1 MSSHQHLPAIEPD
14 DLERL
19 YVERVNAG
27 DVDGL
32 VALFEPDAV
41 VAFAPGKVATGSQ
54 AIRQMFD
61 DYIASGVKL
70 TLGEQQPT
78 LRVGDLALTSTRLNR
93 GDVTAEIARRQ
104 PDGTWRWAIDQWSM
118 LGGQPA
124 PTATSAAHYQPRRD
138 QAN

>member
-1 MSSHQHLPAIEPD
+1 MPGHQYLPAIEPD

-41 VAFAPGKVATGSQ
+41 VAFAPGRVATGSQ
-54 AIRQMFD
+54 AIRQVFD
-61 DYIASGVKL
+61 DYVASGVKL

-104 PDGTWRWAIDQWSM
+104 PDGTWRWVIDQWSM
-118 LGGQPA
+118 LGGKPERMINQGG
-124 PTATSAAHYQPRRD
+124 
-138 QAN
+138 